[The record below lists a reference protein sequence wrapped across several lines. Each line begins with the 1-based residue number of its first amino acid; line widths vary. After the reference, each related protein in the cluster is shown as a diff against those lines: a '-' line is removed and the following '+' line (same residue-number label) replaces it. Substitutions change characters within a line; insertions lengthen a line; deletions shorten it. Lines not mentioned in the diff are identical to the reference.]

1 MTKAIKPAASAQV
14 QPRAITLIGT
24 SISVMQQCAVLI
36 RAGYYPQPDMPL
48 EFFGAAGTMQIV
60 LVPGTP
66 EAHYANA
73 AAVALSEAADRE
85 HGAYLR
91 DVEAAAKRQIA
102 DAAKQEADRQRAAL
116 VAENL
121 EKIAALEAAIA
132 AAQ

>member
-1 MTKAIKPAASAQV
+1 MTKTIKPAASAQV

-24 SISVMQQCAVLI
+24 TISVMQQVAILV
-36 RAGYYPQPDMPL
+36 RAGYYPDPQMPL
-48 EFFGAAGTMQIV
+48 EFFGAMGTMQIV

-85 HGAYLR
+85 HAVYLK

-102 DAAKQEADRQRAAL
+102 DAAKLEVERQRAAL
-116 VAENL
+116 VAENR
-121 EKIAALEAAIA
+121 EKIAALEASIA
-132 AAQ
+132 AL